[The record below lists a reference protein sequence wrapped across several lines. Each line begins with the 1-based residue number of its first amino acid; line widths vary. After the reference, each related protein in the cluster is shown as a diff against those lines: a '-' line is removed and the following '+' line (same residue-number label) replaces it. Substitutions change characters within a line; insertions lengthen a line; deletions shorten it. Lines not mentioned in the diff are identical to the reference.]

1 LIPRCL
7 LRGDSFE
14 GVGKLKTIGLV
25 GGTGWVSTAE
35 YYRIINE
42 EINKRLGG
50 LNFAKCILFSLNYGE
65 IDSLSKKND
74 PAGIYS
80 ILQNA
85 ADKLINA
92 GADCILICANTLHQF
107 ADQLEQEIN
116 VPLIHIAQATAKTIN
131 AHELKKVGLLG
142 TKQTLE
148 MDFYKSKLKENNID
162 VIIPGQD
169 DRNFIQQ
176 TISNELLKN
185 IFLEKSRARFRMIIE
200 KMQNEGAEGVIL
212 GCTEIP
218 LLVKQ
223 SDSTLPLFNTLEIH
237 SLAAVD
243 FALM

>member
-1 LIPRCL
+1 MIPRCL

-162 VIIPGQD
+162 
-169 DRNFIQQ
+169 
-176 TISNELLKN
+176 E
-185 IFLEKSRARFRMIIE
+185 
-200 KMQNEGAEGVIL
+200 
-212 GCTEIP
+212 
-218 LLVKQ
+218 
-223 SDSTLPLFNTLEIH
+223 
-237 SLAAVD
+237 
-243 FALM
+243 

>member
-1 LIPRCL
+1 M
-7 LRGDSFE
+7 
-14 GVGKLKTIGLV
+14 KTIGLV
-25 GGTGWVSTAE
+25 GGTGWVSTVE

-42 EINKRLGG
+42 EINKKLGG
-50 LNFAKCILFSLNYGE
+50 LNFAKCILFSFNYGE

-74 PAGIYS
+74 SAEIYS
-80 ILQNA
+80 LLRDA
-85 ADKLINA
+85 SSKLVIA

-107 ADQLEQEIN
+107 ADQLEREIK

-131 AHELKKVGLLG
+131 KQGLKKVGLLG

-162 VIIPGQD
+162 VVIPGQA
-169 DRNFIQQ
+169 DRDFIQH

-185 IFLEKSRARFRMIIE
+185 IFLEKSRARFRMIME
-200 KMQNEGAEGVIL
+200 KMQSEGAEGIIL

-218 LLVKQ
+218 LLIKQ
-223 SDSTLPLFNTLEIH
+223 SDSPLPLFNTLEIH

-243 FALM
+243 FALMGK